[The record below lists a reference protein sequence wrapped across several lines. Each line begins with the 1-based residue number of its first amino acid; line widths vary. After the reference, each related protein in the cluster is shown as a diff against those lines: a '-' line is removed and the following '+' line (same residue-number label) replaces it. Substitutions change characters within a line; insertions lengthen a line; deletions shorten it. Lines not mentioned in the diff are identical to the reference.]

1 MAHSIF
7 GDRFYGYR
15 QPAWH
20 GLGTVFTE
28 NNKTLVE
35 AFTDADL
42 NYEFAKCPIRVL
54 TPWGEVDSEENA
66 GKVAIVRQPTSDDP
80 LPRQVAVVSKD
91 YGLMQ
96 NMDIARLLNP
106 LSEEW
111 GVETVG
117 ALGRGERIF
126 ATLRVGSEEIK
137 GDEVQEFFLLNEN
150 KDGTGGINLTYT
162 TVRVVCQNTLRIAL
176 SQEDVVN
183 IQHTTDVA
191 DRLGFE
197 ASVMAAMKKIR
208 SSALDTIRKLAET
221 TITDK
226 QAEELFAATFPMPKK
241 PRAFRFATTTP
252 DAVGEALYV
261 AERNRAEG
269 AEAGYKWQVS
279 RVEEF
284 RNGAKSLYVK
294 LNDEYPQIAR
304 TAWGAVNAISEL
316 ADHRTGRD
324 ADGKSKAMSATFGAR
339 SEEKDRALRF
349 AVDLAFGGEKAKVP
363 AKRSRKAAAV

>member
-7 GDRFYGYR
+7 GSRFYGYR
-15 QPAWH
+15 QAAWH
-20 GLGTVFTE
+20 GLGTVFE
-28 NNKTLVE
+28 GHKTLTE
-35 AFTDADL
+35 AFTEAGLD
-42 NYEFAKCPIRVL
+42 YEFAKCPIKVL
-54 TPWGEVDSEENA
+54 TPWGEVDSQENA
-66 GKVAIVRQPTSDDP
+66 GKVAIVRQPVADDP
-80 LPRQVAVVSKD
+80 VARQVAVVSSD

-96 NMDIARLLNP
+96 NMEIARLLDP
-106 LSEEW
+106 LSQEW

-162 TVRVVCQNTLRIAL
+162 TVRVVCANTLRIAL

-191 DRLGFE
+191 DKLGFE
-197 ASVMAAMKKIR
+197 ASVLGAMKKIR
-208 SSALDTIRKLAET
+208 SSALETIRKLAET

-226 QAEELFAATFPMPKK
+226 QAEEVFAAAFPMPKK
-241 PRAFRFATTTP
+241 PRAFRFHGATP
-252 DAVGEALYV
+252 DAVGEALFI

-284 RNGAKSLYVK
+284 RNGAKSLYIK
-294 LNDEYPQIAR
+294 LNDEFPQIAR

-349 AVDLAFGGEKAKVP
+349 AVDLSLGKTDGAKVP
-363 AKRSRKAAAV
+363 ARSRKKATV